1 MVCRNRWLGEQCGE
15 GAGQTVGP
23 PEPRR
28 TTPTALHPRSTR
40 APTPT
45 TQVNDSSPNSEF
57 SPREKTRSAPA
68 ASASAPAADAALLAA
83 LGAARPCLWTNPLL
97 AAQTPP
103 AFRTGAKDISLA
115 DVHAAH
121 ARFERF
127 APLLQRL
134 FPELADSAGA
144 IESPVLPAAALAP
157 ALGLPPGSGALWIKA
172 DHSLPVAGSIK
183 ARGGIHEVLEFA
195 ERLALQHG
203 LVTEDADGGDGG
215 DYRGL
220 AEPAARAV
228 FSRYQVAVGSTGN
241 LGLSIGVMASALGF
255 RAVVHMSADAKPWKK
270 DRLRSRGV
278 EVVEHAG
285 DYQQAVAAG
294 RAQAQ
299 QDPHC
304 HFVDDERSL
313 SLLLGYS
320 AAVLRLD
327 AQLRE
332 HGIAPDAKRPLFV
345 YLPCGVGGAP
355 AGIAFGLKQLYGPH
369 AHCFFAEPTQ
379 SPCFL
384 VQMIGA
390 EVNGAGGNPSV
401 YDYGLSNRTE
411 ADGLAVPRASELAA
425 AAMRELLSGVYTVA
439 DEQLFRD
446 LYLAKRDAGI
456 EIEPSA
462 AAGFAGPA
470 MLTGTEAGQAYLA
483 RHGLADAMA
492 TATHLVWTTG
502 GLFVPP
508 EEYRRFLARGEALAA
523 SSARQ

>member
-1 MVCRNRWLGEQCGE
+1 M
-15 GAGQTVGP
+15 AHS
-23 PEPRR
+23 
-28 TTPTALHPRSTR
+28 PTAASG
-40 APTPT
+40 
-45 TQVNDSSPNSEF
+45 
-57 SPREKTRSAPA
+57 PA
-68 ASASAPAADAALLAA
+68 AAAPAADAALLAA

-97 AAQTPP
+97 APQPP
-103 AFRTGAKDISLA
+103 AAVRTGAKDISLA

-134 FPELADSAGA
+134 FPELADSGGA
-144 IESPVLPAAALAP
+144 IESPLLPAAALAP
-157 ALGLPPGSGALWIKA
+157 AIGLRPERGTLWIKA

-195 ERLALQHG
+195 EQLALQHG
-203 LVTEDADGGDGG
+203 LLAEGADRD
-215 DYRGL
+215 DYRLL

-278 EVVEHAG
+278 EVIEHEG

-299 QDPHC
+299 QDPTC

-332 HGIAPDAKRPLFV
+332 QGIAPDARRPLFV

-439 DEQLFRD
+439 DEQLLRD

-462 AAGFAGPA
+462 AAGFGGPA
-470 MLTGTEAGQAYLA
+470 MLTGTEAGQAWLA
-483 RHGLADAMA
+483 RHGLTDVMA

-502 GLFVPP
+502 GLFVPA
-508 EEYRRFLARGEALAA
+508 EEYRRFLARGEALAG
-523 SSARQ
+523 SSARS